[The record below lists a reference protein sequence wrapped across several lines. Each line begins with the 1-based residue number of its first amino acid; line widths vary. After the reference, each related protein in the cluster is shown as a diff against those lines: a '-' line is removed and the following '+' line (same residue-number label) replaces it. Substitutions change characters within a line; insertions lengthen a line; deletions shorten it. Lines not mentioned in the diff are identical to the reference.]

1 MSLPNL
7 SIKRGITATMIY
19 LIVIGFGIFGL
30 TQLKL
35 DLYPNITIPVVGVM
49 TQYTGVGPEDIEN
62 VITRPLEQTLVAVE
76 NIDKIISMSSV
87 GNSLVI
93 LQFDWDTDIDQSEI
107 DVRKNIDLIRDYL
120 PPDASNPITISFDP
134 SMTPV
139 MLISASSSQLGM
151 AELRRVIDDEV
162 RPRIERLKGVASAA
176 SGGGLERQ
184 IKVLLDPQK
193 VAAYGIPAQQIVQKL
208 QMENVQ
214 IPAGVVDD
222 EYQEYSV
229 RTYGEYRTV
238 EQIAN
243 TVIGNVSG
251 TPIYL
256 KNVANVIDGYKE
268 QSQIVRN
275 NGEDA
280 VMLFIQKQSDA
291 NTVQTARAV
300 AKELPKIMEL
310 VGKDVK
316 LEIVFDSSEF
326 ITESLNNLVSTGVQ
340 AFILVFLVLLFFLR
354 YIRSSLITA
363 ISIPVSIIV
372 TFFAMYL
379 LNMTFNVITM
389 AGLALAIG
397 MLVDNSIVVLEN
409 IFRLK
414 EKGLDIKQASDEG
427 ANEVS
432 MAITASTLTT
442 IAIFVPVL
450 FLPGISGIL
459 FKDLVI
465 VIVSSLTI
473 SLLVALTL
481 IPLLS
486 TQWLKGEKKK
496 SKSKVLRRMDSV
508 IDNFLQGLHDRYVRI
523 LDYFLSHKKV
533 FLIGLIVIF
542 VITILM
548 FPFLGGEFLPEADRS
563 NIRISVERETGA
575 SLASTDK
582 TFREI
587 EKIIREEVPE
597 AENIQVNFGVGEG
610 VTAIMASSNSG
621 NITVRLLDVEERER
635 SSFEI
640 QDILRERFQKIPGA
654 NITIASGEEATSM
667 LGGGI
672 TIKIF
677 GYDRLV
683 ARNLGDQVAEM
694 LKGVKGVVDVTK
706 SYNLPKPEYQ
716 IIIDRDKASAFGLST
731 YQIANIVGTSIRG
744 TRVTRFR
751 EGGDEYDVI
760 VQLDEQFRKS
770 QADIEN
776 LYITTPTGAQ
786 FPLKNIA
793 RVLPGAGEE
802 SISREDQERRVS
814 ISCSVSGRDI
824 QSVTRD
830 ITAGLRNINFPPEFR
845 WEIGGAEEERREA
858 FLYLYIAL
866 AAAVILVY
874 MVMASQFESLIDPF
888 IIIFTIPLAMIGAIW
903 LLFITGTPMS
913 VMALVGCVLL
923 VGIVVNN
930 GIVLVDYIN
939 QLRYKHNY
947 HLWIAILAGS
957 KRRLRPVLMT
967 ALTTILGM
975 LPLALGLGTG
985 AELWAPMA
993 IAVIGGLTFATVFT
1007 LILIPIIYLFFE
1019 QIALKRKIKKG
1030 KIEAELIGR
1039 PEGFDINL
1047 VK

>member
-7 SIKRGITATMIY
+7 SIKRGITVTMIY

-372 TFFAMYL
+372 TFL
-379 LNMTFNVITM
+379 QCIC
-389 AGLALAIG
+389 
-397 MLVDNSIVVLEN
+397 SI
-409 IFRLK
+409 
-414 EKGLDIKQASDEG
+414 
-427 ANEVS
+427 
-432 MAITASTLTT
+432 
-442 IAIFVPVL
+442 
-450 FLPGISGIL
+450 
-459 FKDLVI
+459 
-465 VIVSSLTI
+465 
-473 SLLVALTL
+473 
-481 IPLLS
+481 
-486 TQWLKGEKKK
+486 
-496 SKSKVLRRMDSV
+496 
-508 IDNFLQGLHDRYVRI
+508 
-523 LDYFLSHKKV
+523 
-533 FLIGLIVIF
+533 
-542 VITILM
+542 
-548 FPFLGGEFLPEADRS
+548 
-563 NIRISVERETGA
+563 
-575 SLASTDK
+575 
-582 TFREI
+582 
-587 EKIIREEVPE
+587 
-597 AENIQVNFGVGEG
+597 
-610 VTAIMASSNSG
+610 
-621 NITVRLLDVEERER
+621 
-635 SSFEI
+635 
-640 QDILRERFQKIPGA
+640 
-654 NITIASGEEATSM
+654 
-667 LGGGI
+667 
-672 TIKIF
+672 
-677 GYDRLV
+677 
-683 ARNLGDQVAEM
+683 
-694 LKGVKGVVDVTK
+694 
-706 SYNLPKPEYQ
+706 
-716 IIIDRDKASAFGLST
+716 
-731 YQIANIVGTSIRG
+731 
-744 TRVTRFR
+744 
-751 EGGDEYDVI
+751 
-760 VQLDEQFRKS
+760 
-770 QADIEN
+770 
-776 LYITTPTGAQ
+776 
-786 FPLKNIA
+786 
-793 RVLPGAGEE
+793 
-802 SISREDQERRVS
+802 
-814 ISCSVSGRDI
+814 
-824 QSVTRD
+824 
-830 ITAGLRNINFPPEFR
+830 
-845 WEIGGAEEERREA
+845 
-858 FLYLYIAL
+858 
-866 AAAVILVY
+866 
-874 MVMASQFESLIDPF
+874 
-888 IIIFTIPLAMIGAIW
+888 
-903 LLFITGTPMS
+903 
-913 VMALVGCVLL
+913 
-923 VGIVVNN
+923 
-930 GIVLVDYIN
+930 
-939 QLRYKHNY
+939 
-947 HLWIAILAGS
+947 
-957 KRRLRPVLMT
+957 
-967 ALTTILGM
+967 
-975 LPLALGLGTG
+975 
-985 AELWAPMA
+985 
-993 IAVIGGLTFATVFT
+993 
-1007 LILIPIIYLFFE
+1007 
-1019 QIALKRKIKKG
+1019 
-1030 KIEAELIGR
+1030 
-1039 PEGFDINL
+1039 
-1047 VK
+1047 